1 MKKKLIILFMFIM
14 SITLM
19 SCEMNQ
25 NQEVKPQ
32 EQEVKIVEKE
42 NNEIIKD
49 YAPYFSHAQ
58 GVNRLQIMLKNN
70 GEQYKYDAFC
80 DNGGIE
86 VTRISGEFEKEIN
99 DFTISNDIVGWRPIN
114 RNVRDGSDPY
124 ESEIFQ
130 YAYVVIIQK
139 EENHIVGCAILEL
152 TLDDVDEY
160 HNKFVRAYTAELI
173 VSISFPKVNGEYQE
187 VTREYIENKLNK
199 IKESKI

>member
-1 MKKKLIILFMFIM
+1 MKKKLIILFMLIM

-19 SCEMNQ
+19 SCEMSQ
-25 NQEVKPQ
+25 NQEVNPQ

-42 NNEIIKD
+42 NSEIIKD
-49 YAPYFSHAQ
+49 YAPYFSYALSI
-58 GVNRLQIMLKNN
+58 GRLQIILKDN

-86 VTRISGEFEKEIN
+86 VPFISDEFEKEVN
-99 DFTISNDIVGWRPIN
+99 DFTMPEDMICWQPIN
-114 RNVRDGSDPY
+114 RDVRDGSDPY
-124 ESEIFQ
+124 ESEVFQ

-139 EENHIVGCAILEL
+139 EEGHIVGCAILEL
-152 TLDDVDEY
+152 TLSDVDEM